1 MAWQWEIK
9 PETSWLDINFKEL
22 WSYRHLLLRL
32 IRRDFLTLYQQTLL
46 GPLWVVIQP
55 LMTVFMY
62 VLIFDR
68 VVGIPINNVPPLLF
82 YLAGIVVWNL
92 FAETFGSTAFTF
104 TSNATLFSKV
114 YFPRLVVPLSVCASH
129 VIRFLIQF
137 LLFLLFFLY
146 HLFKGTIQPEVVE
159 ILIVFPFTILITS
172 FMALGFGLGFA
183 VFIAKYRDVGNLL
196 NLAIRLL
203 LFATPILYPFSFVP
217 PELQKIMLLNPLVPV
232 VELFRHAFLGYGAV
246 SPEQIAYAI
255 ISTVVVFLGGT
266 ILFNKMGAKL
276 IDVV

>member
-137 LLFLLFFLY
+137 LLFLVFFLY
-146 HLFKGTIQPEVVE
+146 HLFKGTIQPDVVE